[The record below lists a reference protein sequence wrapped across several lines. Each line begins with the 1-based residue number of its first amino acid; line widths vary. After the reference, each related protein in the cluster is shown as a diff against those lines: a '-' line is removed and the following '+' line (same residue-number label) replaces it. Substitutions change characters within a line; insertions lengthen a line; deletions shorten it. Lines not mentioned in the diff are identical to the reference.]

1 MGEQIIRNAAKCKHC
16 GDVIESKHRHDFKA
30 CCCGR
35 VWIDGGH
42 EYLRHGAMKNMDDF
56 IDLSEV
62 EETRLESIRG
72 D

>member
-1 MGEQIIRNAAKCKHC
+1 MSKRIIRNAAKCNRC
-16 GDVIESKHRHDFKA
+16 GDVIESNHRHDFKA

-42 EYLRHGAMKNMDDF
+42 EYLRHGVMDEDDF

-62 EETRLESIRG
+62 EVVEDG
-72 D
+72 